1 MSTIWTPS
9 GERPIRREEPAAPAA
24 PEPEPTRRPPAD
36 DQELT
41 PEEAAALQA
50 QVQREL
56 LEAPAAV
63 VVANHCIG
71 LFQLAALH
79 LDQEQPRLVEA
90 RLAIDAMAA
99 VVEGLG
105 SRLGENERPLR
116 DALTNLQMAFL
127 EVQRRAGGP
136 DAGASGYPFSTA
148 ADGRSPVVARS
159 TASHRPRWPA
169 ATENV
174 TRAPTAMV
182 RDPSA
187 MLVQWKGSSRPSSER
202 TVPSPRCASK
212 AATLP
217 AAVISGRSWRGPARR
232 GRTRRRP

>member
-9 GERPIRREEPAAPAA
+9 GERPIRREEPAPPSSSEPAA
-24 PEPEPTRRPPAD
+24 TRRQPVD

-79 LDQEQPRLVEA
+79 LDQERPRLVEA

-99 VVEGLG
+99 VVDGLG

-127 EVQRRAGGP
+127 EVQRTTGGAEPGPSGSGAGGTG
-136 DAGASGYPFSTA
+136 AGGTGAG
-148 ADGRSPVVARS
+148 G
-159 TASHRPRWPA
+159 
-169 ATENV
+169 
-174 TRAPTAMV
+174 
-182 RDPSA
+182 
-187 MLVQWKGSSRPSSER
+187 
-202 TVPSPRCASK
+202 
-212 AATLP
+212 
-217 AAVISGRSWRGPARR
+217 
-232 GRTRRRP
+232 